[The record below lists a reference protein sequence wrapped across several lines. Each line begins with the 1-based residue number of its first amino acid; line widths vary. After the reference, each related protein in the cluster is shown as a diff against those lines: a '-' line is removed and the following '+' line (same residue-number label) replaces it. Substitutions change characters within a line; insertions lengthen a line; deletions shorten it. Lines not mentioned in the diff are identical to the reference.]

1 MSIKTSTARIERD
14 DYDVGRHWSPQ
25 SEKYSTADALMTALD
40 NGWRVQG
47 VVFRQEHW
55 YDSARRASVYHVRL
69 HRDSSAFTMIVI
81 DSPYIARL
89 LDNLGVQVVQQNQ
102 RKQTAS
108 LERW

>member
-1 MSIKTSTARIERD
+1 MSVNTTATRIEMD

-25 SEKYSTADALMTALD
+25 SEKYSTADSLMTALES
-40 NGWRVQG
+40 GWRVQG

-55 YDSARRASVYHVRL
+55 FDGARRASVYHVRL

-81 DSPYIARL
+81 DSPYIGRL
-89 LDNLGVQVVQQNQ
+89 LDSIGVQVVQQNQ
-102 RKQTAS
+102 RKQTAK